1 MREKLPVANRICG
14 LILLT
19 AFSFPAV
26 VAAETGAPSNFQS
39 MINASKVYLS
49 NRYRYEWVD
58 QDGLANTAKAS
69 TLRNR
74 LGVTSGELS
83 GLSAKI
89 EIENVQEIGSDSFN
103 NTLNGKTDYPVVA
116 DVEGTEVNQA
126 FLQFTGL
133 EKTVLR
139 GGREN
144 LVLDNHR
151 FIGDVGWRQNNQT
164 YDGVNIV
171 NQSLENTKLF
181 YGFVGNV
188 NRIFGEDSSVG
199 DYNTQLHLFNVNYSG
214 INDAALVGYAY
225 LLDVDN
231 APAASSSNI
240 GSSLTGKVVLDTAS
254 SLLYE
259 AELAYQQDYQNNPLD
274 YSALYWRLGGGYAL
288 NSLSLLAG
296 YESLGSDG
304 GNVGFSTPF
313 ATLHK
318 WNGWADKFLSTP
330 ETGLDDVYGGLRYTW
345 NEVCPEI
352 RTVAFETYYHYFSAE
367 EGGDKYGTEWDFN
380 LMASASQYFSFGLKY
395 ASYNSSGFA
404 SDTDKLIFSL
414 ESNFSEL

>member
-1 MREKLPVANRICG
+1 MRERSQLAKRIYRLTLAVA
-14 LILLT
+14 L
-19 AFSFPAV
+19 SFPGV
-26 VAAETGAPSNFQS
+26 SFAETGTPSDFQS
-39 MINASKVYLS
+39 MINASKVYLN

-58 QDGLANTAKAS
+58 QDGLADKAKAS

-74 LGVTSGELS
+74 LGVTSGELA

-89 EIENVQEIGSDSFN
+89 EIENVQEIGSDTFN
-103 NTLNGKTDYPVVA
+103 NTLNGKTNYPVVA

-126 FLQFTGL
+126 FLQFSGI

-144 LVLDNHR
+144 LALDNNR

-164 YDGVNIV
+164 YDGVNMA

-188 NRIFGEDSSVG
+188 NRIFGEDSPVG
-199 DYNTQLHLFNVNYSG
+199 DYHTKLHLFNVNYSG
-214 INDAALVGYAY
+214 IKDTTWVGYAY
-225 LLDVDN
+225 LLDVDS

-240 GSSLTGKVVLDTAS
+240 GTSFTGKVGLDSAS

-259 AELAYQQDYQNNPLD
+259 AEVAYQQDYQNNPAD

-288 NSLSLLAG
+288 NNLSLLAG

-304 GNVGFSTPF
+304 GHVGFSTPF

-330 ETGLDDVYGGLRYTW
+330 DTGLDDVYGGLRYTW
-345 NEVCPEI
+345 SEVCPEI
-352 RTVAFETYYHYFSAE
+352 KSVAFETYYHYFSAE

-395 ASYNSSGFA
+395 ASYNSAGFA